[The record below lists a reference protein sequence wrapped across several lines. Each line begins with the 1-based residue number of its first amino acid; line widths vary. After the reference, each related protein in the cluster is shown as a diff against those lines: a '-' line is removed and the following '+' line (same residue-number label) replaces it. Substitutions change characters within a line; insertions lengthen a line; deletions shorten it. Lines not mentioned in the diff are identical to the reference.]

1 MSSILKGKI
10 INFYEKDRILL
21 IEINEEKSFFFLS
34 RSLAPQIFKYKT
46 LNNVNIT
53 FEYSEATKEYKNQLA
68 TRIISITE
76 ISNDEGILYSVD
88 SIKNQTVELINS
100 FDYKMF
106 VDFEFT
112 MPAFNEKSKFEYEL
126 LQVGIVISDPNDKV
140 VDEYSSY
147 IKTKKKVS
155 DRTKRFLNISNE
167 ELAESVSQKEFYNL
181 LQNYFR
187 IYTPTVFVWG
197 SSDIKALN
205 KFYDKNH
212 FKQIKFDSVDL
223 AKIIRSYY
231 SLQEDL
237 GLFAALQIFNGIQA
251 TQAHHALTDAS
262 ATKEVFDSFKKI
274 LNNDT
279 KLNVKEIRSH
289 MKDELKDNKTE

>member
-1 MSSILKGKI
+1 MSNILKGKI
-10 INFYEKDRILL
+10 ISFYEKDRILL

-34 RSLAPQIFKYKT
+34 RSLASQVFKYKT

-76 ISNDEGILYSVD
+76 ISNDEGIFYSVD

-106 VDFEFT
+106 IDFEFT

-212 FKQIKFDSVDL
+212 FKQIKFDSIDL
-223 AKIIRSYY
+223 AKLIRGYY
-231 SLQEDL
+231 SL
-237 GLFAALQIFNGIQA
+237 
-251 TQAHHALTDAS
+251 
-262 ATKEVFDSFKKI
+262 
-274 LNNDT
+274 
-279 KLNVKEIRSH
+279 
-289 MKDELKDNKTE
+289 EL